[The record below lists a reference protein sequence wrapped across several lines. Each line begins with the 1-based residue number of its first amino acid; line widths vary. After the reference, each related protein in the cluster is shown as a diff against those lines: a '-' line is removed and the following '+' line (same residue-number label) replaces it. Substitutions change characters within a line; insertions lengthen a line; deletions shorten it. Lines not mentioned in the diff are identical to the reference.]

1 MKSVLCA
8 TRGARRGIRMVGIT
22 SSSRPAVPAPPVVH
36 CRSAATGSPDL
47 RPGDW
52 ELNARASSAG
62 SPKGDPPRPSR
73 SACHGPPP
81 TLSVELSPRFE
92 GSSTRISLIARNG
105 FRPTLLPYRFS
116 GGVYTERDGEYLLKP
131 VPSTPGLSFQSD
143 IPANEHLTMQLAG
156 QSRGSR
162 YRRTGSS
169 SFPTD
174 RRPTS

>member
-22 SSSRPAVPAPPVVH
+22 SSSQPAVPAPPVVH
-36 CRSAATGSPDL
+36 CRSAATGGPDL

-52 ELNARASSAG
+52 ELNARASSAA

-81 TLSVELSPRFE
+81 TLSVELSPRFQ
-92 GSSTRISLIARNG
+92 GSSTRISLIAPTG

-116 GGVYTERDGEYLLKP
+116 GGVYRTWCFCSWLVDEEQEADCRLAPERGWASGPEVHRGEFPKATERVGVRCSP
-131 VPSTPGLSFQSD
+131 
-143 IPANEHLTMQLAG
+143 I
-156 QSRGSR
+156 
-162 YRRTGSS
+162 
-169 SFPTD
+169 
-174 RRPTS
+174 